1 MSNFTLVSAF
11 ALQYHDSFL
20 LLGALGAIIM
30 FVADLILYYPTST
43 ITNTASAAVANS
55 QNSTTTT
62 NNNNSINNIPIVPF
76 LTHRVPISIMDIEIT
91 NMKIRNVATKSINN
105 DRYVRPFRMDPAAV
119 PSSLYRAMNSFPV
132 CRVAMMAMAVVYE
145 ATIITTGTVF
155 HFSI

>member
-1 MSNFTLVSAF
+1 MR
-11 ALQYHDSFL
+11 
-20 LLGALGAIIM
+20 IIERRM
-30 FVADLILYYPTST
+30 MHCCYSHMLTHPMPCHSIA
-43 ITNTASAAVANS
+43 
-55 QNSTTTT
+55 
-62 NNNNSINNIPIVPF
+62 NNNNINNNILIVPF

>member
-1 MSNFTLVSAF
+1 MR
-11 ALQYHDSFL
+11 
-20 LLGALGAIIM
+20 IIERRM
-30 FVADLILYYPTST
+30 THCCYSHMLTHPMPCHSI
-43 ITNTASAAVANS
+43 AN
-55 QNSTTTT
+55 
-62 NNNNSINNIPIVPF
+62 INNINNILIVPF

-91 NMKIRNVATKSINN
+91 NMKIRNVATNAIN